1 MKNNNKKKKESTF
14 QKAMFKLFSCP
25 VFLFFTIAIGNFL
38 IFGQVYK
45 NIQWKKILL
54 VPVVV
59 WVIFMLMFWVALSF
73 GGQIVRMIF
82 ALLSIYAPFVLSI
95 ISALFVIIFVKNR
108 RALHFFITLIVS
120 IIIVYLLTSV
130 FFSYQFI
137 SSY

>member
-1 MKNNNKKKKESTF
+1 MITEN
-14 QKAMFKLFSCP
+14 
-25 VFLFFTIAIGNFL
+25 
-38 IFGQVYK
+38 K